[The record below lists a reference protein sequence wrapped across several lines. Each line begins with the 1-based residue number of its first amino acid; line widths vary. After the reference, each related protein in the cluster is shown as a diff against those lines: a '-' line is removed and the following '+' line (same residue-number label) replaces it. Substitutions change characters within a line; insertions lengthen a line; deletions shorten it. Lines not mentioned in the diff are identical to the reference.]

1 MNIRTHR
8 DQVQA
13 IIAGENDY
21 GAKIVDIDIST
32 LTDQQRQILSYYVK
46 ATGDINVTHYTPAAV
61 IAALDNTVVQ
71 AESMVQ
77 KYLNMTIDEFDRVSD
92 SVLSNTRHNPVDIII
107 SNDQRLHDRAKGRA
121 DRDRTRKQQRYDAEV
136 QKYLNMT
143 IDEFLAVVR
152 KDPSS
157 YELNDYFGNEP
168 RLQAR
173 RAEAQSILTGIRD
186 EKKRKADAELAALE
200 VISAYQEAHVMAH
213 MDQDAREQYAE
224 GLLGEDE
231 INDSIEDVIFQPL
244 SGFAEYKKITTSDF
258 DCLDYGDDVSYT
270 TTAKADAT
278 PNEWKT
284 LKSIRAIV
292 QPLGGT
298 AVLQSHRADCGHSDC
313 EYIYRSSIKVTL
325 PACPGLK
332 FKRQYAV

>member
-1 MNIRTHR
+1 MINGLKPYMGYSNMAGSAEG
-8 DQVQA
+8 A
-13 IIAGENDY
+13 ILIFAHSIKE
-21 GAKIVDIDIST
+21 AKKIGW
-32 LTDQQRQILSYYVK
+32 RGMP
-46 ATGDINVTHYTPAAV
+46 GDICDVFTDMRIEWLGESDHLFTQVPQWSKSKLEKSEAHV
-61 IAALDNTVVQ
+61 VDN
-71 AESMVQ
+71 
-77 KYLNMTIDEFDRVSD
+77 
-92 SVLSNTRHNPVDIII
+92 PPCC
-107 SNDQRLHDRAKGRA
+107 KGCN
-121 DRDRTRKQQRYDAEV
+121 
-136 QKYLNMT
+136 LWG
-143 IDEFLAVVR
+143 
-152 KDPSS
+152 
-157 YELNDYFGNEP
+157 YELNEQGLCETC
-168 RLQAR
+168 
-173 RAEAQSILTGIRD
+173 AEDEEGVTGIRD